1 MAFILALVATLGYSL
16 QGTLMTSVYRSMDR
30 LSASTYRCLSL
41 GITMLPLLLF
51 VPSAQF
57 TIINKILPYTIF
69 ASFLAAFGNW
79 SNSNAFRHLPVAVA
93 TALSMSFA
101 TCFVVLTEWLFFSS
115 TFSPNQIVLFV
126 ILLTLVIGLGVTRA
140 PSKIVYN
147 YRLGIL
153 NSLIF
158 GFFLGGAYL
167 LVGKATKIGHP
178 FLVGYL
184 WEFGIGIFATIV
196 GLTRG
201 LFLEVGLKK
210 ISLKEFRK
218 ILIYSSP
225 TVVGTGCY
233 TLSMSMGSIAVA
245 TAILS
250 TMIVFNAIL
259 AIFLFQEKLSTLQ
272 WLLIMLICGTLFGI
286 KIYS

>member
-16 QGTLMTSVYRSMDR
+16 QGSLMTSFYRSMDR

-41 GITMLPLLLF
+41 GITMLPLLFF
-51 VPSAQF
+51 VPSSQF
-57 TIINKILPYTIF
+57 GSINKILPYTIF
-69 ASFLAAFGNW
+69 ASFLAVFGNW
-79 SNSNAFRHLPVAVA
+79 SNSNAFRYLPVAVA

-126 ILLTLVIGLGVTRA
+126 ILLTLVISLGVVR
-140 PSKIVYN
+140 SSGKIVYN
-147 YRLGIL
+147 YYLGIL
-153 NSLIF
+153 NTFMF
-158 GFFLGGAYL
+158 GFFLGSAYL

-184 WEFGIGIFATIV
+184 WEFGIGIFAAIV
-196 GLTRG
+196 ALTRG
-201 LFLEVGLKK
+201 LFSEVGLKQ
-210 ISLKEFRK
+210 IPFKEFRK
-218 ILIYSSP
+218 ILVYSSP
-225 TVVGTGCY
+225 TVVGTGFY
-233 TLSMSMGSIAVA
+233 TLSMSMGSIAVS

-259 AIFLFQEKLSTLQ
+259 AIFLFEERLSKVQ
-272 WLLIMLICGTLFGI
+272 WILIILICGTLFGI
-286 KIYS
+286 KIHS